1 MKLSGA
7 EAMRYLA
14 RPDPGRAG
22 LLIFGADG
30 MRVADK
36 RIAAVA
42 SLIGPAGEAEMRLT
56 RLAAADLRKDP
67 ARVIDSLTEVAFF
80 PGPRVVLVEDATDT
94 LTDTLVAAL
103 SAWRKGDATLVVT
116 AGGLTGKSTL
126 KTAFEKAPNAVAIG
140 LYDDPP
146 SRAEVEEMIAAA
158 GLPRPDAAVMGELLD
173 LSQILEPGDF
183 RQTMEKLALYKLG
196 DPAPLTPAEIQA
208 LAPNAGDADDLD
220 LAAAVA
226 ERQALRIGPLIRR
239 LAAQGSAAVALVLA
253 CERYFRALHQIAAD
267 PAGGARRVFGFGNR
281 GSTMAV
287 QASRWPMPQLETAL
301 GLLVECDLSLRS
313 TSRAPG
319 MAVLERTLLRI
330 AMLKGDRR

>member
-42 SLIGPAGEAEMRLT
+42 ALIGPAGEAEMRLT

-67 ARVIDSLTEVAFF
+67 ARAIDSLTEVAFF

-94 LTDTLVAAL
+94 LTDVLTAAL
-103 SAWRKGDATLVVT
+103 AAWRPGDATLVVT

-126 KTAFEKAPNAVAIG
+126 KTAFERAPNAVAIG

-158 GLPRPDAAVMGELLD
+158 GLSRPDAAAMGELLD

-183 RQTMEKLALYKLG
+183 RQTLEKLAIFKLG
-196 DPAPLTPAEIQA
+196 DPAPLSPAEIQA

-220 LAAAVA
+220 LAAVVA
-226 ERQALRIGPLIRR
+226 DRQAPRIGPLIRR
-239 LAAQGSAAVALVLA
+239 LAAQGSAAVTLVIA

-267 PAGGARRVFGFGNR
+267 PAGGGRRIFGFGNR
-281 GSTMAV
+281 GASMAA
-287 QASRWPMPQLETAL
+287 QAGRWPLAQLETAL
-301 GLLVECDLSLRS
+301 GLLVECDLTLRS

-319 MAVLERTLLRI
+319 MAVLERTLLKI
-330 AMLKGDRR
+330 TMLRGDRR